1 MSFMLATEQ
10 GNALSL
16 LYLCFITAR
25 LTNRRRHPTDLPPE
39 ILEPTLKHWYAYQ
52 MVYPLAL
59 FFVKASILA
68 LYHKVF
74 SQQRKFKIWVWVI
87 GAIVATYTVVV
98 VFVNAFECGTRF
110 SDAWSPTFPGGCNNL
125 PKAYFS
131 TAGISIAT
139 DFAILLLPI
148 PVLTGLNIQR
158 NRRCRYSSFSR
169 VCRY

>member
-1 MSFMLATEQ
+1 M
-10 GNALSL
+10 

-25 LTNRRRHPTDLPPE
+25 LTNRRRHLTDLPPE

-68 LYHKVF
+68 LYYKVF
-74 SQQRKFKIWVWVI
+74 SQQMKFKIWVWVI

-110 SDAWSPTFPGGCNNL
+110 SDAWSPTFPEGCNNL